1 MSLVKRHMELME
13 EQHGVA
19 TGIAVRAGV
28 LDRCGGHDYVRDTWD
43 DPANAYRFGN
53 SMFTRG
59 ELGDTFASRRELTD
73 KIKEVIEEAGD
84 HSCPGCEK
92 MLED

>member
-1 MSLVKRHMELME
+1 MSLVKRHLELME
-13 EQHGVA
+13 EQHAVA

-28 LDRCGGHDYVRDTWD
+28 LDRCGRHDYVRDTWD
-43 DPANAYRFGN
+43 DPANAYRSGN